1 MRIASIGLSRHQRQG
16 VRQDRNGI
24 RKVFLS
30 IVLLVSVGE
39 AMVYGYG
46 NCIMAACT
54 DVGYSVGEGGEGGD
68 GGDSS
73 SSDAMKKKIA
83 QHTGVEPQRRQRYA
97 VSDLPSA
104 HKRVVVYT
112 DRVISVYN
120 QVLHCLIENGGKA
133 RERNNIR
140 TAAARIVA
148 TIKRKRMVQSA
159 NRIYAA

>member
-1 MRIASIGLSRHQRQG
+1 
-16 VRQDRNGI
+16 
-24 RKVFLS
+24 
-30 IVLLVSVGE
+30 
-39 AMVYGYG
+39 
-46 NCIMAACT
+46 
-54 DVGYSVGEGGEGGD
+54 
-68 GGDSS
+68 
-73 SSDAMKKKIA
+73 MKKKIA

-140 TAAARIVA
+140 TAAAARVVA
-148 TIKRKRMVQSA
+148 SSNNYYGREWSSLQTEFMLRNNNYYYYRK
-159 NRIYAA
+159 